1 MNLHDFV
8 TESFNLEHIFRDAR
22 TVSFC
27 LTTDPIST
35 CLMMFSA
42 RFKTAQF
49 WSGSGYVVNGSV
61 VSFLVSDVDTSGTET
76 CQLPCMEYHGER
88 GAETCQ
94 HPYGVPWCFGVE
106 RTGTEN
112 WHGDVV

>member
-8 TESFNLEHIFRDAR
+8 TESFNLEHIFRDPR

-49 WSGSGYVVNGSV
+49 SSGSGYVVNGSV
-61 VSFLVSDVDTSGTET
+61 VSVLISFVDISGTET
-76 CQLPCMEYHGER
+76 WQLPWSTMKSVER
-88 GAETCQ
+88 RPVSI
-94 HPYGVPWCFGVE
+94 HGVPWCFGVE